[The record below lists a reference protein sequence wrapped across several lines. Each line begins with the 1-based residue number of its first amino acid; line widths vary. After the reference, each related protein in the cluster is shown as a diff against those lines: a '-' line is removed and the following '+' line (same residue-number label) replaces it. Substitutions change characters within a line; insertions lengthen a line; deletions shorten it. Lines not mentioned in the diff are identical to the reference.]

1 MITPKAF
8 DRAREERAATA
19 ARLFDEVRGRP
30 MIDPHAP
37 PEPLP
42 ERQPPKPVKLRD
54 GEQSE

>member
-1 MITPKAF
+1 MITPKLF
-8 DRAREERAATA
+8 DRLQEERRALA

-42 ERQPPKPVKLRD
+42 EPPPAIPKVRD
-54 GEQSE
+54 GEQAE

>member
-1 MITPKAF
+1 MINPKAF

-30 MIDPHAP
+30 MIDPLAP
-37 PEPLP
+37 PEPVP
-42 ERQPPKPVKLRD
+42 EPPKPKPVSMRD